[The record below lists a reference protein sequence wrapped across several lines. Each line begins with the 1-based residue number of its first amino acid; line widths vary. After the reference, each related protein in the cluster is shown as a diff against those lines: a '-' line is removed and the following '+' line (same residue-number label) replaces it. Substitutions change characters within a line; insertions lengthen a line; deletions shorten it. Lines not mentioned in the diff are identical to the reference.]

1 MNDRQASWQ
10 SNLGSVLDG
19 DLLRELEDG
28 RAAPDDPSVMVYLY
42 SGAVDEVRPVSSV
55 TLTGDSIVLMYGG
68 AAVANYRRSDVSF
81 CSRWRV
87 APFPS

>member
-10 SNLGSVLDG
+10 STLGAIVDA

-42 SGAVDEVRPVSSV
+42 SGVVDEVRPVSSV
-55 TLTGDSIVLMYGG
+55 SLTGDSIVLMYDG
-68 AAVANYRRSDVSF
+68 AAVANYRRQDVSF

-87 APFPS
+87 MPFPS

>member
-1 MNDRQASWQ
+1 MNDRQTTWQ
-10 SNLGSVLDG
+10 SKLGSALDT

-28 RAAPDDPSVMVYLY
+28 LASPDDPAIMVYLY

-55 TLTGDSIVLMYGG
+55 TLTGDSIVLRYDG
-68 AAVANYRRSDVSF
+68 AAVANYRRQDVSF
-81 CSRWRV
+81 CSRRRV